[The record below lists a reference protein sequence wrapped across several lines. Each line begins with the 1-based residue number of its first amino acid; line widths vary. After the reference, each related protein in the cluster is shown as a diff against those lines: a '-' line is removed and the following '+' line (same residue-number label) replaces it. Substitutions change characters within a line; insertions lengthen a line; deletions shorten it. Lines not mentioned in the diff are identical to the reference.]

1 MSYPSG
7 PQQPPYGP
15 SQPPKA
21 GMSTGKK
28 FGIGCGGRAVA
39 FILFFMMAGCMA
51 AIGGS
56 TASSPEVSSSPSGE
70 EAAVEETDDE
80 PTEEEEEEAEE
91 EPVEEEPAEEEPAST
106 TIGSGVH
113 QVGTDIEPGT
123 YSTDGPDQS
132 DIVPTC
138 YYARLSGLSGEFDD
152 IIANNILEGPG
163 TVQVSEGDVALE
175 LTGSCE
181 WTLQE

>member
-1 MSYPSG
+1 MSYPSA
-7 PQQPPYGP
+7 PYGP
-15 SQPPKA
+15 PQPPKA

-28 FGIGCGGRAVA
+28 FGIGCGGCAVA
-39 FILFFMMAGCMA
+39 FVLFFMMAGCMA

-56 TASSPEVSSSPSGE
+56 TASSPEVSSSPSVE
-70 EAAVEETDDE
+70 EAAAEETDDE
-80 PTEEEEEEAEE
+80 PAEEEEEEAEE

-163 TVQVSEGDVALE
+163 TVQVAEGDVALE

-181 WTLQE
+181 WILQE